1 MRWNEIKNEPCSIAR
16 TLSVIGD
23 RWTILI
29 IRNAFLGIRRFD
41 DFQAQLDV
49 TRHLLTDRL
58 GQLVDEGILYKSPY
72 QEKPIRYEYRLTPK
86 GKELYPV
93 LMTLVSWGDKW
104 MVTETGVPLE
114 YFNRQTGKPVDPIL
128 VDGNTG
134 EPIDV
139 RQVAFRPG
147 PGLQQIVREPA
158 FLARWSHLL
167 PEGFLN
173 GDQGE

>member
-58 GQLVDEGILYKSPY
+58 GQLVAEDILYKAPY
-72 QEKPIRYEYRLTPK
+72 QEKPVRYEYKLTSK

-104 MVTETGVPLE
+104 MVTEAGVPLE
-114 YFNRQTGKPVDPIL
+114 YLDRRTGRPIDPIL

-134 EPIDV
+134 EPIKANRV
-139 RQVAFRPG
+139 TFRPG
-147 PGLQQIVREPA
+147 PGLEKIARDPA
-158 FLARWSHLL
+158 FLERWGHVM
-167 PEGFLN
+167 PEGFL
-173 GDQGE
+173 DRDSDE